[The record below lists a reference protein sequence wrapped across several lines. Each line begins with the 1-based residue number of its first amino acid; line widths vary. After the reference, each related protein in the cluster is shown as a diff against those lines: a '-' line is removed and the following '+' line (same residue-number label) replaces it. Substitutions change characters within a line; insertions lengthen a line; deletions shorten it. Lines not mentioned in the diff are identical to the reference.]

1 MTQDNGISI
10 GVLIIGSL
18 YWDPSDNRQNW
29 RSERLNLGTK
39 KYVSAPIR
47 YGRRSKCRGNSY
59 TMVFSMNLCEEQF
72 GRAIVVPCKQRVKS
86 ICDLLE
92 EAKFLWMAESG
103 HLGPVSAKWGCV
115 AVVEN
120 PDRPIPDDLREGW
133 AERVSRE
140 SCYGQ
145 LKSAVGEE
153 VVVNE
158 SGFLKIP
165 WPKSED
171 DSDLTIDALLATA
184 TNPTIV
190 DSCYPSARDIAE
202 AWNTPKGK
210 DHVDYFCKNRAHG
223 IKTFQ
228 DSKIEGCLSSLW

>member
-103 HLGPVSAKWGCV
+103 HLGPISAKWGCV

-145 LKSAVGEE
+145 LKWAHSRFPGAVCRQRWTVRLGEVE
-153 VVVNE
+153 LVFGQTGRMV
-158 SGFLKIP
+158 LDI
-165 WPKSED
+165 
-171 DSDLTIDALLATA
+171 T
-184 TNPTIV
+184 
-190 DSCYPSARDIAE
+190 ARDAHDG
-202 AWNTPKGK
+202 ALKWTTAPSTP
-210 DHVDYFCKNRAHG
+210 RAARS
-223 IKTFQ
+223 I
-228 DSKIEGCLSSLW
+228 

>member
-1 MTQDNGISI
+1 MELFAADGH
-10 GVLIIGSL
+10 
-18 YWDPSDNRQNW
+18 D
-29 RSERLNLGTK
+29 
-39 KYVSAPIR
+39 A
-47 YGRRSKCRGNSY
+47 
-59 TMVFSMNLCEEQF
+59 
-72 GRAIVVPCKQRVKS
+72 
-86 ICDLLE
+86 
-92 EAKFLWMAESG
+92 SG
-103 HLGPVSAKWGCV
+103 C
-115 AVVEN
+115 
-120 PDRPIPDDLREGW
+120 
-133 AERVSRE
+133 ERVTGKSGMRP
-140 SCYGQ
+140 